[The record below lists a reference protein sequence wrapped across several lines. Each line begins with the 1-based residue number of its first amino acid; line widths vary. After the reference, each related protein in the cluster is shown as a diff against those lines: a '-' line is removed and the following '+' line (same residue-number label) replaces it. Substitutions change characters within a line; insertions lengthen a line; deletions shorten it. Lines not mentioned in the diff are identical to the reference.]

1 MIGITKLLCGTASP
15 GDALRYGRDSARLPH
30 ELLQFSSD
38 KRPVVVWNFTRRCN
52 LHCRHCYSES
62 QDQEYPGEFTTAE
75 GKAFIDSL
83 AEYKVPVL
91 LFSGGEPFIR
101 PDLFE
106 LADYAVKRGLRTVI
120 STNGTLITPALA
132 RKAREVGIS
141 YVGVSLD
148 GLERVNDTFRGSR
161 GAFQKALEGI
171 RNTRAA
177 GVKAGLRFT
186 ITRHNVQDIPDI
198 FHLMEEEGIP
208 RLCFYHLAYAGRGSQ
223 MVKDDLSHEETRKA
237 VDLIFD
243 KSMELHQRHR
253 DYEVLTVDNHTD
265 APYLLLR
272 VQREQ
277 PARVAAVHRLLKWNG
292 GNSSGVGIGDVDN
305 LGNVHADQFW
315 QHYSFGNIR
324 KRQFSDIW
332 EDTSDPLMRGLKKK
346 KLMVKGRCAAC
357 SFLEICGGNLRVR
370 AEAVTGDVWAPDP
383 ACYLTDEEI
392 GLK

>member
-1 MIGITKLLCGTASP
+1 MIGITKLLCGATSP
-15 GDALRYGRDSARLPH
+15 GDALRYGRDSSRLPH
-30 ELLQFSSD
+30 ELLQFSHD

-62 QDQEYPGEFTTAE
+62 QDQEYPGECSTAE

-132 RKAREVGIS
+132 RKAREAGIS
-141 YVGVSLD
+141 YVGISLD

-161 GAFQKALEGI
+161 GAFQMTLEGL
-171 RNTRAA
+171 RHTREA

-186 ITRHNVQDIPDI
+186 ITRHNVKDIPDI
-198 FHLMEEEGIP
+198 FRLMEEEGIP
-208 RLCFYHLAYAGRGSQ
+208 RLCFYHLAYAGRGSKL
-223 MVKDDLSHEETRKA
+223 VKEDLSHDETRKA

-243 KSMELHQRHR
+243 KSLELHQRHR
-253 DYEVLTVDNHTD
+253 DSEVLTVDNHSD

-324 KRQFSDIW
+324 ERKFSDIW

-357 SFLEICGGNLRVR
+357 AFLEICGGNLRVR